1 MIGATLTDHSGPVV
15 DPISLFVRRL
25 ALVRTTRRYAIM
37 MLGALLATILVV
49 NGGLLL
55 DSAWWN
61 EFPALRP
68 IILMIGCT
76 AIVAGGFIFVVIVAD
91 RLFPRVQPV
100 VAMWT
105 ELTLAG
111 LFLAGLAAT
120 ATIVV
125 GISS

>member
-1 MIGATLTDHSGPVV
+1 M
-15 DPISLFVRRL
+15 
-25 ALVRTTRRYAIM
+25 VRTTRRYAIM